1 MPSLWALCGLGLMY
15 MPNAVQALRE
25 VLGVLKTGG
34 RAAPAVW
41 GERRK
46 CGWAELFPIVD
57 SVVQS
62 EVCPLFFGLGTGN
75 SLANAFDEAG
85 FVSVRTQRLT
95 ATANY
100 SEQHDVLTAMLDS
113 GAVALAAKRFD
124 VATGQHVEAMLL
136 ASLAEYRNKDG
147 GYTIPGEF
155 VIVVGR
161 RP

>member
-1 MPSLWALCGLGLMY
+1 MY
-15 MPNAVQALRE
+15 MPNPVQALRE

-34 RAAPAVW
+34 RAVAAVW

-75 SLANAFDEAG
+75 SLASAFDEAG
-85 FVSVRTQRLT
+85 FVSVQTQRLM

-100 SEQHDVLTAMLDS
+100 SDQHDVLTAMLDG

-124 VATGQHVEAMLL
+124 LATRQRVEESLL
-136 ASLAEYRNKDG
+136 ASFEGYRNNDG
-147 GYTIPGEF
+147 SYAIPGEF
-155 VIVVGR
+155 VIVAGR